1 MALKYNPITG
11 EFGEEKPVALRDLVF
26 DPISGEFKAPES
38 KVADKNES
46 NDMLSQLKQSI
57 RDLLEKVQVTPGV
70 TTVRD
75 MLNLGYEAKEC
86 ESFVSL
92 SKSGSSN
99 YLSSNDKNHINYVY
113 TSGAELLQYTL
124 WNQNRKYA
132 DWCSLFRHL
141 GFFVRERESPNQYK
155 AYYSAK
161 FNIEDK
167 INGIVVRIGFFVKL
181 KSVFSEEISVPI
193 RDLSV
198 EYDIMKV
205 NQFNAWLYGT
215 DNKTNT
221 IASHS
226 EKSYGITGNKTVKQI
241 IESPLGDANVELA
254 TATFDSLREW
264 IKRNGE
270 LKEKNGWMYF
280 YDVSTKLL
288 GNKIN
293 HISIFK
299 QPVGFG
305 IVTNLDFRYGEQGSS
320 IKNLQNVIEVGN
332 IISNQLQD
340 LGFMM
345 KDDIIYNPEYDKF
358 NRKGKLGNREVIVRI
373 SEFGVSSHLDIWLY
387 VNKEN
392 SNE

>member
-1 MALKYNPITG
+1 MALKYNPKTG
-11 EFGEEKPVALRDLVF
+11 EFEEEKPVALRDLVF

-221 IASHS
+221 IASQS

-241 IESPLGDANVELA
+241 IESPLGDASVELA
-254 TATFDSLREW
+254 TATFDSLQEW
-264 IKRNGE
+264 IRQKDKWWQKVNSDATHLFR
-270 LKEKNGWMYF
+270 
-280 YDVSTKLL
+280 VSTKLL

-293 HISIFK
+293 
-299 QPVGFG
+299 
-305 IVTNLDFRYGEQGSS
+305 S
-320 IKNLQNVIEVGN
+320 IKIFNYDYGYRIAYELEFKYLDNSCLLKDINEVIELGKA
-332 IISNQLQD
+332 ISHQLLD
-340 LGFMM
+340 LGFTM
-345 KDDIIYNPEYDKF
+345 KDAPLLFSKDKYC
-358 NRKGKLGNREVIVRI
+358 REGELGNRKVKVRI
-373 SEFGVSSHLDIWLY
+373 TDYDTCSTLAIWLY
-387 VNKEN
+387 VNQ
-392 SNE
+392 